1 MQQSAMKKTSMP
13 FVWIVESRA
22 LAHLQTKLLSI
33 DKSLHFPVSNTTNR
47 QKNNDKK
54 TEIWSVKRSIS
65 ADLPLITITIT
76 YNFLFSTMLQRNNS
90 AANKPSKSRCNHH
103 CSVIQRFLLKHS
115 LLKNLTGKPFSK
127 DTAPYKDCLQLLKKC
142 NFGSASQ
149 LFNECRHRH
158 RSIAIVCSKSQPS
171 TNIEYLVEHKT
182 IQSKSKTGSHELTSQ
197 LCYTNPF
204 LY

>member
-1 MQQSAMKKTSMP
+1 MIK
-13 FVWIVESRA
+13 
-22 LAHLQTKLLSI
+22 
-33 DKSLHFPVSNTTNR
+33 
-47 QKNNDKK
+47 
-54 TEIWSVKRSIS
+54 
-65 ADLPLITITIT
+65 

-115 LLKNLTGKPFSK
+115 LLKNVTGKPFSK

-158 RSIAIVCSKSQPS
+158 RSIAKVCSKSQPS